1 MIFVTPLSYFL
12 ISSIIFSAL
21 CALPSVLCALRHVL
35 CSLHSVLGALRAV
48 LCALHSVLCALCSA
62 FCAPCSALCLSTT
75 KINFLI
81 FSVWIILRGSESMME
96 PLVAKNTH
104 LPARVSK
111 FLVFL
116 FRIGARPGSRFLF
129 LVSYLDGEGVYIMY
143 YIYIY
148 IYYCRMVGGS
158 DGQTVG

>member
-1 MIFVTPLSYFL
+1 MQNHHLICALRVCQTNCFPTHDPLVSYLGVVSGSDAHTNKNHIHDFCYSSFLFL

-81 FSVWIILRGSESMME
+81 FFCLDYS
-96 PLVAKNTH
+96 
-104 LPARVSK
+104 
-111 FLVFL
+111 
-116 FRIGARPGSRFLF
+116 SRL
-129 LVSYLDGEGVYIMY
+129 
-143 YIYIY
+143 
-148 IYYCRMVGGS
+148 
-158 DGQTVG
+158 